1 MNYEQTPVAVLFVVT
16 VLSYFGVCFSKAYFS
31 KQITSNTKDYN
42 LFNFIVS
49 VICAFVIFCLGNF
62 DTKISFYTF
71 TLALI
76 FGIITMIYS
85 ILYSIAVNIGTFS
98 YTTIINSSS
107 TMITALSG
115 YFFWG
120 ESLTIAKIVGV
131 IMMFVCY
138 MLSNSKDECKEKL
151 NAKWFVVCI
160 FMALTLSVLGLCQK
174 THQESLYK
182 QEYTMFLVVSFMVSA
197 IVSFV
202 MYFVD
207 SHNVGF
213 YGFEN
218 KNAMPKKKFVIT
230 IVSIF
235 IVNAVFL
242 GFNNGINLYL
252 TGVVDSAVF
261 FPITSG
267 ASIMLNLLA
276 SLIFFKEKLSVR
288 QWIGL
293 AFGVASVML
302 LCI

>member
-1 MNYEQTPVAVLFVVT
+1 MNYEQIHVAVLFVIT
-16 VLSYFGVCFSKAYFS
+16 VLSYFVVCFSKAYFS
-31 KQITSNTKDYN
+31 KRITNNMKDYN

-49 VICAFVIFCLGNF
+49 VICAFVIFCLGSF

-71 TLALI
+71 VLALI

-98 YTTIINSSS
+98 YTTMINSSS

-120 ESLTIAKIVGV
+120 ERLTIAKIVGV

-138 MLSNSKDECKEKL
+138 VLSKNKDECKEKL

-174 THQESLYK
+174 THQESVYK

-197 IVSFV
+197 VISFV
-202 MYFVD
+202 MYFVA

-218 KNAMPKKKFVIT
+218 KNAIPKKKFVIT

-235 IVNAVFL
+235 VVNAVFL

-267 ASIMLNLLA
+267 AGIMLNLLA

-288 QWIGL
+288 QWVGL
-293 AFGVASVML
+293 AFGATSVML